1 LGCFFDF
8 LGGDQQYDLLRD
20 WVLHYVEDEA
30 SDRLMPKADVVQ
42 RLQRMG
48 FADFRVVYGKHM
60 DVVPVARKPEE
71 NGGRLG

>member
-1 LGCFFDF
+1 
-8 LGGDQQYDLLRD
+8 
-20 WVLHYVEDEA
+20 VLHYVEDEA